1 MDLHQLETF
10 LAVTEERGF
19 SRAALRMRR
28 TQPAVS
34 HAIRNLELEV
44 GEPLFDRSSRDAT
57 LTAAGELLR
66 VYAERMLRLRGEA
79 TNALEELR
87 LLERGQLTMVANEYT
102 CLWLLPVLDAFRRVH
117 PQIGVMVQ
125 RSLASQ
131 IPDQLLER
139 AIEFGVLSFRPD
151 DERLKAIAVYTD
163 SVAFVVDPKH
173 PLAKHKQV
181 SIRDLGSENFIA
193 HIVASPLRRRVIET
207 FARHETPLNMGVEL
221 PSLEAIKRFVA
232 LGNGVALM
240 PGLTVLSEIARGELV
255 QVQVPELKIA
265 RSLWLV
271 HRAHTS
277 LSHAG
282 QAFLDVVK
290 KLAAKKGPPF
300 SFRVEYKYP
309 EAHGKPI
316 RKRG

>member
-34 HAIRNLELEV
+34 HAIRNLEQEV

-163 SVAFVVDPKH
+163 AVAFVVDPKH
-173 PLAKHKQV
+173 PLVKQKQV
-181 SIRDLGSENFIA
+181 SIRELGSENFIA

-207 FARHETPLNMGVEL
+207 FARHQTPLNMGVEL

-232 LGNGVALM
+232 LGNGVALV
-240 PGLTVLSEIARGELV
+240 PGLTVQPELARGELV

-265 RSLWLV
+265 RPLWLV

-309 EAHGKPI
+309 EAHGRPI
-316 RKRG
+316 RRRS